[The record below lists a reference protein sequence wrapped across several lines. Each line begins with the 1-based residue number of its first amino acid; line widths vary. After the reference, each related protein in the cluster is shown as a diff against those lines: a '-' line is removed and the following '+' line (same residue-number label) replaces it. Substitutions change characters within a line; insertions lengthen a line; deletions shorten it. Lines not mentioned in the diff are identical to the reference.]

1 MNAKNIHQT
10 ESLTDK
16 LRIVWAIVAKDL
28 LEALKNK
35 NTISVILTSLFVVF
49 AYRGI
54 PNLTSAGEK
63 TAMLVYDA
71 GDSAL
76 IALLENAQTLRVYGF
91 ASEEKMKDEMG
102 DAEVPELAITIPAG
116 FDQALERG
124 ESPDLQGYAIHWLKG
139 ADVQALKTTME
150 AEISRLLGRDI
161 TIRMQEGRVYNHA
174 RSGGLGMWATLSLV
188 FLVIM
193 IGMTMIPHL
202 MLEEKQTH
210 TLEALLVSPASAGK
224 VISAKAIVGLFY
236 CLAGAAVTMAM
247 YHRLV
252 VHWWLIILVAIALAL
267 FAVSIGL
274 LLGIIVDNRGQ
285 LTLWAWVFLVPFLLP
300 IFISQ
305 LEGLLPDA
313 LIQVLRYIPTVVAF
327 NLIRTSYA
335 GSIPLAGT
343 LLQVVWLVS
352 WAGLVMFGAAWLV
365 SRRDR
370 EGTFVPSGWQAQL
383 DIPQGG
389 GAGLFA
395 PLLEYLPWVRSE
407 AETAIQVDEAR
418 GSGAELSDTAST
430 PNAWKIMTA
439 IAGKDIRDAIQNKLV
454 ISIILGSM
462 LMVVTNSVLPL
473 LLRLQ
478 DKPAALAYDQGRST
492 LLRGLTGQDEYVLGL
507 SDTLNEM
514 EQNVIELPMSPIGL
528 IIPSDFDQRAGGDE
542 LIEIEAYAAHWA
554 DPDRVAQTVAFFE
567 QTLSQASWSTV
578 EINLADDRLYPTV
591 ETSGQ
596 PMTISLLLAV
606 GMLTIG
612 IALVPLLMVEEKE
625 AHTLDALL
633 VSPASHLQI
642 VSGKALAGAFYAL
655 VMALVIILL
664 NMKLFVHWEV
674 VFLATLTGIA
684 FAVAIGLLVGVV
696 SDSPTTAGLW
706 GTLLLLLLIVPAV
719 GSGLIDASNWSPVVQ
734 NVLVWTPGAI
744 IMNMYQ
750 FAMLGELPTVQLLS
764 GLLGIAIWAA
774 LIYSLVWWFIR
785 RADR

>member
-16 LRIVWAIVAKDL
+16 LRIVWAIVAKDI

-35 NTISVILTSLFVVF
+35 NTISLILTSLFVVF

-63 TAMLVYDA
+63 TALLVYDA

-76 IALLENAQTLRVYGF
+76 IALLENAQNLRVYGF
-91 ASEEKMKDEMG
+91 ASEEKMKEEMG
-102 DAEVPELAITIPAG
+102 DAEVPELAITIPQG

-124 ESPDLQGYAIHWLKG
+124 ESPELQGYAIHWLRQ
-139 ADVQALKTTME
+139 ADVDAVKITVQ
-150 AEISRLLGRDI
+150 AEISRLLGRDVAI
-161 TIRMQEGRVYNHA
+161 SMQEGRVYNHA

-193 IGMTMIPHL
+193 IGMTLIPHL
-202 MLEEKQTH
+202 MLEEKQSH

-236 CLAGAAVTMAM
+236 CLVGAAVTMAM

-252 VHWWLIILVAIALAL
+252 VHWWLLILTAITLAL
-267 FAVSIGL
+267 FTVSIGL
-274 LLGIIVDNRGQ
+274 ILGVIVDNRGQ
-285 LTLWAWVFLVPFLLP
+285 LTLWAWVFLIPFLLP

-305 LEGLLPDA
+305 LEGLLPEA

-335 GSIPLAGT
+335 GTVPLAGT
-343 LLQVVWLVS
+343 LLQVAWLVC
-352 WAGLVMFGAAWLV
+352 WAGMVMFGAAWLV

-370 EGTFVPSGWQAQL
+370 EGTFVPAGWQAQL
-383 DIPQGG
+383 DAPQAS

-395 PLLEYLPWVRSE
+395 PLLGYLPWVRSR
-407 AETAIQVDEAR
+407 ADSALPVDEVWEPGAQVLDA
-418 GSGAELSDTAST
+418 SGT
-430 PNAWKIMTA
+430 PHGWRIVWA
-439 IAGKDIRDAIQNKLV
+439 IAGKDMRDALQNKLV

-473 LLRLQ
+473 LLRLR

-492 LLRGLTGQDEYVLGL
+492 LLRGLTSQDDYILGV
-507 SDTLNEM
+507 SDTLQEL
-514 EQNVIELPMSPIGL
+514 EQHVVELPMSPIGL
-528 IIPSDFDQRAGGDE
+528 IIPSDFDQKAGKDE
-542 LIEIEAYAAHWA
+542 VIEIEAYAAHWA
-554 DPDRVAQTVAFFE
+554 DPDNVAQTVAFFE
-567 QTLSQASWSTV
+567 QTLSQASWSRV
-578 EINLADDRLYPTV
+578 QIRLADGRLYPTL
-591 ETSGQ
+591 ETGGQ

-606 GMLTIG
+606 GLLTIG
-612 IALVPLLMVEEKE
+612 IALIPLLMVEEKE
-625 AHTLDALL
+625 SHTFEALL

-642 VSGKALAGAFYAL
+642 ISGKALAGAFYAL
-655 VMALVIILL
+655 LLALVIILL

-674 VFLATLTGIA
+674 VLLATLSGIT
-684 FAVAIGLLVGVV
+684 FAVAIGLLIGVL

-706 GTLLLLLLIVPAV
+706 GTLLLLVLIVPAV
-719 GSGLIDASNWSPVVQ
+719 MAGLVDASTWSPAIQ
-734 NVLVWTPGAI
+734 SVLEWTPGGI
-744 IMNMYQ
+744 ITNLYK
-750 FAMLGELPTVQLLS
+750 FAMLGDLPTAKLLS
-764 GLLGIAIWAA
+764 GLLGIVIWAA
-774 LIYSLVWWFIR
+774 AFYGLVWWFIR
-785 RADR
+785 RTDR